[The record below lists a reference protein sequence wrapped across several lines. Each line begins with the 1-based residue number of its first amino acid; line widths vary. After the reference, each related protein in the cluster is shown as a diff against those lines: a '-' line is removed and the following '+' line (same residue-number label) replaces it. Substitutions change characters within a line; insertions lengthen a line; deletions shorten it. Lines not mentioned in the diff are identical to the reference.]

1 MTAGDPSALDGV
13 EALPER
19 VRLFH
24 IGPPKTGTSNLQA
37 TAAVNRERLLDAGVL
52 YPGSGISQRSAVA
65 SMLGRAVTFEHPKG
79 VEVRQPPSP
88 KRWNAMMA
96 EIEADHER
104 RIWFGHEYAAGAAP
118 DQVKQFVDSIG
129 PRIHVLVTLRSFTRM
144 MPSVWQQYNKA
155 GNRASFDPYAKKVLS
170 MDAEARA
177 KAQFHLR
184 HDHGALVRRWA
195 DAVGPENMTVVILD
209 PHDHRFAFHAFE
221 HLLGL
226 EEGFLAEARPEHRG
240 VNRSMSMAEIELL
253 RQLNRAIREQDVR
266 WEDYEY
272 LLTVGGYTRMLVHRR
287 PGESEPPLE
296 FTPESAELANQHAE
310 RIVGELQQTGVRLI
324 GNVEH
329 LLEPA
334 RVRPEGTPP
343 HTEITEVPIDAA
355 VQLVLGT
362 FAAATGLNSEF
373 EPIERGSTS
382 WNFMTRSRIQ
392 SLPTEELQREL
403 KRRNPGGVRQYWRR
417 LTGAVRRRVRGIV
430 SRA

>member
-1 MTAGDPSALDGV
+1 MTSSDSNVLDGL

-19 VRLFH
+19 VRMFH

-37 TAAVNRERLLDAGVL
+37 TAAANRQRLFDAGVL
-52 YPGSGISQRSAVA
+52 YPGAGVSQRSAVA
-65 SMLGRAVTFEHPKG
+65 SLLGRAVTFEHPKG
-79 VEVRQPPSP
+79 AEVREAPSA
-88 KRWNAMMA
+88 KRWNAMME
-96 EIEADHER
+96 EIEAEENR
-104 RIWFGHEYAAGAAP
+104 RIWFGHEYAAGATP
-118 DQVKQFVDSIG
+118 EQVRQFVDEIG
-129 PRIHVLVTLRSFTRM
+129 PRIHVVLTLRSFTRM

-177 KAQFHLR
+177 HAMFHRR

-195 DAVGPENMTVVILD
+195 EAVGTENMTVVILD
-209 PHDHRFAFHAFE
+209 PHDHAFAFHAFE

-226 EEGFLAEARPEHRG
+226 EPGFLADARPEHRG
-240 VNRSMSMAEIELL
+240 LNRSMSMAEIELL

-272 LLTVGGYTRMLVHRR
+272 LLTVGGYNRMLAHRR
-287 PGESEPPLE
+287 PGPSEAPLD
-296 FTPESAELANQHAE
+296 FTPEAAALADAHAA
-310 RIVGELQQTGVRLI
+310 RIVGELQETGVRLI

-362 FAAATGLNSEF
+362 FAAATGRNPEF
-373 EPIERGSTS
+373 EPIDRSSTS
-382 WNFMTRSRIQ
+382 WTFMTRSRIQ

-403 KRRNPGGVRQYWRR
+403 KRRNPGRPSFWRR
-417 LTGAVRRRVRGIV
+417 LTGAIRRRVRGNA